1 MAITNAG
8 ATLAAAALIGGSYT
22 PLNNANAAIGVGDS
36 TAAFSA
42 SQTDLQAAT
51 NKYRKGMDA
60 GFPAIASN
68 VITFQITVPTTDA
81 NFSWQEIGVFNNATL
96 GSGTMFN
103 RFLSAIG
110 TKTNT
115 QTWQLTV
122 TVTVQAA

>member
-1 MAITNAG
+1 MFFPI
-8 ATLAAAALIGGSYT
+8 L
-22 PLNNANAAIGVGDS
+22 
-36 TAAFSA
+36 
-42 SQTDLQAAT
+42 AT
-51 NKYRKGMDA
+51 NSFKKPASIPYFRISGPYGMDA
-60 GFPAIASN
+60 GFPTITSN
-68 VITFQITVPTTDA
+68 VITFQITVPTTDV

-122 TVTVQAA
+122 TLTVQAA